1 MIYKNGKLLDEKPY
15 LNDNFIYE
23 VIRSEDGV
31 YLFLEDHMKRLY
43 GNLEKANKTELFD
56 KIKGIM
62 SDFKPERN
70 VESVMIMVDGEDVF
84 MEDMKIREV
93 TDFERKN
100 GVNIGLY
107 EFERLNPE
115 RKIYRKNF
123 KKEVQEIMDRND
135 LFELLL
141 YNGNEVLE
149 GSRSNFYY
157 IKDGKIFEPTKK
169 KTLPGVVKKNFYKM
183 CEESLSLEVEER
195 ELSLDELKTIDGALL
210 SGTGMD
216 VVSVKSINGR
226 ELSGKDYELSIELA
240 QKFREFI
247 DEYKKEFKEKEI
259 LWNTILKPLQKEENK
274 VL

>member
-31 YLFLEDHMKRLY
+31 YLFLEDHMERLY
-43 GNLEKANKTELFD
+43 SNLEKANKTQLFD

-123 KKEVQEIMDRND
+123 KKEVQEIMERND

-183 CEESLSLEVEER
+183 CEKRLSLEVEER

>member
-1 MIYKNGKLLDEKPY
+1 MIYKNGKILEEKPY

-23 VIRSEDGV
+23 VLRCEDGV
-31 YLFLEDHMKRLY
+31 YLFFEDHMKRLY

-56 KIKGIM
+56 RIKEIM

-70 VESVMIMVDGEDVF
+70 VESVMIMVDGEDVY
-84 MEDMKIREV
+84 MEDMIIREV
-93 TDFERKN
+93 TDFERKH
-100 GVNIGLY
+100 GVEIGLY
-107 EFERLNPE
+107 EFERLNPD
-115 RKIYRKNF
+115 RKIYRKEF
-123 KKEVQEIMDRND
+123 KKEVQEIMDKKD

-141 YNGNEVLE
+141 YNGDEILE

-169 KTLPGVVKKNFYKM
+169 KTLPGVVKKNFYMM
-183 CEESLSLEVEER
+183 CKERLSLEVEER
-195 ELSLDELKTIDGALL
+195 ELSLDELETIDGALL

-216 VVSVKSINGR
+216 VVPIKSINGR
-226 ELSGKDYELSIELA
+226 ELSGKDYELSIEFA

-259 LWNTILKPLQKEENK
+259 L
-274 VL
+274 

>member
-1 MIYKNGKLLDEKPY
+1 MIYKNGKMLDEKPD

-23 VIRSEDGV
+23 VLRCEDGI
-31 YLFLEDHMKRLY
+31 YLFFEDHMKRLY

-56 KIKGIM
+56 RIKRIM

-93 TDFERKN
+93 TDFEREH
-100 GVNIGLY
+100 GVEIGLY
-107 EFERLNPE
+107 EFERLNPD
-115 RKIYRKNF
+115 RKIYRKEF
-123 KKEVQEIMDRND
+123 KKEVQEIMKKKD

-141 YNGNEVLE
+141 YKNDEVLE

-157 IKDGKIFEPTKK
+157 IEDGKIFEPTKK

-183 CEESLSLEVEER
+183 CKERFSLEVEER
-195 ELSLDELKTIDGALL
+195 ELSLEELKTIDGALL

-226 ELSGKDYELSIELA
+226 ELGGQDYEFSIELA
-240 QKFREFI
+240 QKFREYI
-247 DEYKKEFKEKEI
+247 DQYKKEFKEKEI
-259 LWNTILKPLQKEENK
+259 L
-274 VL
+274 

>member
-43 GNLEKANKTELFD
+43 GNLEKANKTQLFD

-123 KKEVQEIMDRND
+123 KKEVQEIMERND

-259 LWNTILKPLQKEENK
+259 LWNTILKR
-274 VL
+274 